1 MMKAIPILLLSAAS
15 VGLAA
20 CTLPSS
26 HPETGSVFRSKPIT
40 LSLARKIIPETAT
53 RSDVEQLV
61 GASSSVIKP
70 NEKNLEIWIY
80 RLKDNSEVPRMY
92 VFIASDSGIVKSV
105 TWNVFKEDP
114 ESKLDFAKDEL
125 GTLDLKKTEP
135 KWTKGDTAPDEVY
148 FSDEKTGVTIVVRKT
163 LNQVS
168 SIMWN

>member
-1 MMKAIPILLLSAAS
+1 M
-15 VGLAA
+15 
-20 CTLPSS
+20 
-26 HPETGSVFRSKPIT
+26 
-40 LSLARKIIPETAT
+40 
-53 RSDVEQLV
+53 
-61 GASSSVIKP
+61 IKP